1 MRKTALLLA
10 IIMVISMPLSVSAE
24 PRALG
29 ISPLLDFEGTT
40 AICEAT
46 VIGNNTSEYIEVTM
60 KLKWGIF
67 TVESWSSSGYGYVYM
82 LEEHSV
88 NNGWTYKLVVE
99 VTVNGVENTPV
110 SVSGTC

>member
-10 IIMVISMPLSVSAE
+10 IILLISIPLSVSAE

-29 ISPLLDFEGTT
+29 ITPALVFDGTT
-40 AICEAT
+40 AKCEAA
-46 VIGNNTSEYIEVTM
+46 VVGNNTSEYIEVTM

-67 TVESWSSSGYGYVYM
+67 TLETWTSSGYGYVYM

-88 NNGWTYKLVVE
+88 NKGWTYKLVVE
-99 VTVNGVENTPV
+99 VAVNGVESSPV
-110 SVSGTC
+110 YVEGTC